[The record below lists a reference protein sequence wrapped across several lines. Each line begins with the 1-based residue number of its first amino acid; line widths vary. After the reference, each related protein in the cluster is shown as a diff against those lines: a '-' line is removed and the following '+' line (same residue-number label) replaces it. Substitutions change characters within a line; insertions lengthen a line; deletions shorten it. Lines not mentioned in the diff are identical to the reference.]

1 MGFRENKGKAKQIYV
16 DIYIYIAHRN
26 ACKDSSDETQKR
38 PQEQQQAKTTH
49 KNQKQT
55 IAAIS
60 VLRSESCLSSLTVLP
75 LDFVFMA
82 AELELMNRLCLGDM
96 AVPLVSKSMDFW
108 DIQKLLEASDEEDAP
123 FHLLNFK
130 ATGEH
135 LWLERAFKLP
145 SRWWIKHQSRLPLFQ
160 EIRQSIEAMKKGGK
174 KEKNMSDLMA
184 KRTNVIV
191 AIQLRG
197 QVILVVNDARSAT
210 VAFRHG
216 EESEL
221 LLWFLR
227 EIEKDI
233 RSLQSG
239 GLKSLKRKEKVEDIN
254 EQEETIVNEVV
265 ENLKQHPK
273 CRSACFAKSRGCL
286 IVNTKEFFVAKWNKI
301 RQKAILTDEW
311 ENLKKEFLLAS
322 ESASEFLDNLV
333 AKTQASASKPSVSPE
348 RKAPDEEEDDDDD
361 NDDEEEENI
370 KVT

>member
-1 MGFRENKGKAKQIYV
+1 M
-16 DIYIYIAHRN
+16 
-26 ACKDSSDETQKR
+26 
-38 PQEQQQAKTTH
+38 
-49 KNQKQT
+49 
-55 IAAIS
+55 
-60 VLRSESCLSSLTVLP
+60 P

-96 AVPLVSKSMDFW
+96 AVPLVSKNMDFW
-108 DIQKLLEASDEEDAP
+108 DIQKLLEASDEENAP
-123 FHLLNFK
+123 FNLLNFK

-160 EIRQSIEAMKKGGK
+160 EIRQSIEAMKKGSK
-174 KEKNMSDLMA
+174 KNMTDLMA

-221 LLWFLR
+221 LLWLLR

-239 GLKSLKRKEKVEDIN
+239 GLKSLKRKERDEDIN

-265 ENLKQHPK
+265 ENLKQRPK
-273 CRSACFAKSRGCL
+273 RRSACFAKSRGCL

-301 RQKAILTDEW
+301 RQKAILSDDAQAW

-333 AKTQASASKPSVSPE
+333 AQTQASASSKPSVSPK